1 MLVFLFVSL
10 TNAPSFQYQQP
21 VVQWVKEMAP
31 AAITLDLDTF
41 SEEMLVTQACRL
53 IQEAARFVVYFKSEN
68 EEVPLRAV
76 QKIVEELIWKEK
88 PGTVL
93 LEGKHRWVQV
103 MLPARPHLTFQTA
116 DSVEDLKLF
125 LRDAL
130 SAES

>member
-10 TNAPSFQYQQP
+10 TNTPSFQYQQP
-21 VVQWVKEMAP
+21 VVQWVKEVTP
-31 AAITLDLDTF
+31 NAITLDLDTF
-41 SEEMLVTQACRL
+41 SEEMLVTQTCRL
-53 IQEAARFVVYFKSEN
+53 LQEATHFMVYFKSEN

-93 LEGKHRWVQV
+93 LEGKHRRLQV
-103 MLPARPHLTFQTA
+103 MLPARPHLTFQTI

-125 LRDAL
+125 LEISLAT
-130 SAES
+130 